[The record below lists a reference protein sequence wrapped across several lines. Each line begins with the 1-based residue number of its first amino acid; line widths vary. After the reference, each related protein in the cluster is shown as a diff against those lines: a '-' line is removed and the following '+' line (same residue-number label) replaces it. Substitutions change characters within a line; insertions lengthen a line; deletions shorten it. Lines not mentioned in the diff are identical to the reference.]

1 MPDALPAAGDLIAD
15 TLAAPGAV
23 PQSTGATGH
32 AAAPRADSICANC
45 HAALRPRQRFCHD
58 CGQEAHLHPP
68 SALEFVQEFIRH
80 YVALEGAL
88 WRTLRRLFFSPGFL
102 TQAWIAGRRTHFVQP
117 LRIYLTMSI
126 IFFLALRLGAGG
138 EAAVDAQVDA
148 RVGAQVEA
156 QVEAPSTPSEPA
168 ALPPLRLELG
178 DGPLA
183 RALTSRLQPG
193 LTRLEARM
201 AAMTPVQRAQ
211 FFGDYMLGKASYLM
225 FLLLPVYAL
234 LFKLAYLNRRM
245 NYGAH
250 VVFAFHVHAFAFAM
264 FLLQL
269 MPLPAALD
277 GWPLLVLPL
286 YVLLAMRRVY
296 GGRWRATLLR
306 ATAIGTLYGLSILL
320 AFVLL
325 AGSVLFAV

>member
-1 MPDALPAAGDLIAD
+1 MPDALPAAVDSIAD

-32 AAAPRADSICANC
+32 ACAHRAGSICANC
-45 HAALRPRQRFCHD
+45 HAALRPQQRYCRD

-68 SALEFVQEFIRH
+68 SAMEFVQEFVRH

-138 EAAVDAQVDA
+138 ESAVGAQVDA
-148 RVGAQVEA
+148 QADA
-156 QVEAPSTPSEPA
+156 NVEAPATASEPA
-168 ALPPLRLELG
+168 ALPPLRLDLG

-183 RALTSRLQPG
+183 RGLTSRLQPG

-201 AAMTPVQRAQ
+201 AAMTPAQRAQ

-320 AFVLL
+320 AIVLL
-325 AGSVLFAV
+325 AGSVLLAV